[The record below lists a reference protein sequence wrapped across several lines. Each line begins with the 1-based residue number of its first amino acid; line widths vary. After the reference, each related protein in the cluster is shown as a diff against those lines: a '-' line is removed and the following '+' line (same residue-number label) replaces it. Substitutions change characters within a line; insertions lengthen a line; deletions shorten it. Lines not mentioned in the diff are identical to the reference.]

1 MRNFLIWLLEP
12 LNRWGFAL
20 LQRQGLVLFC
30 SDAPDMTAQNTIAA
44 SQAALSAEQLAWAK
58 EIYAA
63 SAPDRAAAT
72 ARANAVSDAQL
83 ESMNTQTAL
92 AKDYADYAKTTF
104 RPLETGIVADAAAYD
119 TPERR
124 EQAAGE
130 AIAAVGTQAA
140 GARESI
146 AREAMARGV
155 DPNSGNFA
163 MSQGVMGV
171 RTGAAKAGAA
181 NAARTQVETLGAAKK
196 MDAASLGRGL
206 ASSQATSAGIAL
218 SAGDRSTANA
228 QVPLTATSTGAQL
241 MQAGYAGA
249 QQGLGNAAS
258 TYGAVANSG
267 ATDNSGMWG
276 ALGTVAGAFIG
287 GPAGAAAGGAIGR
300 GVASS
305 DVATKENIE
314 PLSPEEA
321 LESVEATPVSTYNY
335 KAGTPGAA
343 DAGRGQTAGPM
354 AQDVEKTMGAKVAP
368 GGKKID
374 LIALNGIAMAAIQ
387 GLSKKLD
394 RVMAAQG
401 LPA

>member
-1 MRNFLIWLLEP
+1 MNILE
-12 LNRWGFAL
+12 LKRKAQGFHY
-20 LQRQGLVLFC
+20 RC

-44 SQAALSAEQLAWAK
+44 SQAALSEEQLAWAK

-92 AKDYADYAKTTF
+92 AKDYADYQKNTF
-104 RPLETGIVADAAAYD
+104 RPLETGIVADAQAYD
-119 TPERR
+119 TPQRR
-124 EQAAGE
+124 EQEAGK
-130 AIAAVGTQAA
+130 AIAEVGTQAA

-155 DPNSGNFA
+155 DPSSQNFA
-163 MSQGVMGV
+163 MGQGVMGV
-171 RTGAAKAGAA
+171 RTGAAKAAA
-181 NAARTQVETLGAAKK
+181 GNAARTQVETLGAAKK
-196 MDAASLGRGL
+196 MDAASLGRNL

-218 SAGDRSTANA
+218 SAGDRSSANA
-228 QVPLTATSTGAQL
+228 QVPLAATATGAQL

-249 QQGLGNAAS
+249 QQGYGNAAS
-258 TYGAVANSG
+258 TYGAISNAGQS
-267 ATDNSGMWG
+267 DSSGMWG
-276 ALGTVAGAFIG
+276 ALGTVAGSFL
-287 GPAGAAAGGAIGR
+287 GPMGAAAGGAIGK
-300 GVASS
+300 GIASS
-305 DVATKENIE
+305 DVTTKENIE
-314 PLSPEEA
+314 PMDPEEA
-321 LESVEATPVSTYNY
+321 LASVEATPVSTYNY

-343 DAGRGQTAGPM
+343 DAGTGQTAGPM
-354 AQDVEKTMGAKVAP
+354 AQDVEKTMGRKVAP

-374 LIALNGIAMAAIQ
+374 LIAMNGIAMAAIQ

-401 LPA
+401 VPA